1 MECVRTK
8 DKIIDD
14 DDDDKS
20 LIMGLDT
27 LWAYT
32 YCRRGRRRSSSYS
45 PWKEKKGKKH
55 FLERGSR
62 ERKKPIIEMDRFKV
76 TTNRIPSVIKQ
87 GSIDLSLVYP

>member
-8 DKIIDD
+8 DKIID

-32 YCRRGRRRSSSYS
+32 CCRRGRRRSSSNS

-62 ERKKPIIEMDRFKV
+62 EKKPIIEMDRFKV